1 MIYVTGDVH
10 GDLSRFEDKRLRK
23 LKKGDSLIICGDFGL
38 IWDGSDKEKKILKR
52 LGKRKYNI
60 LFVVG
65 AHENFEELEKY
76 EAEEWKGGMTRKISG
91 NLRCLESGHV
101 FHIDDKDIFVFGG
114 GRGEING
121 GEAPCS
127 EEVRLRYEVPD
138 KEIIEGADLRLQEKG
153 NKVDYVVSYSPP
165 LSLAEFLVGSDA
177 ESDTPSVY
185 LEGKKNNLDFKRWFF
200 GKYHIT
206 KLIPPRYM
214 GIFDKVIDAAE

>member
-10 GDLSRFEDKRLRK
+10 GDLSRFGDKRLRK

-60 LFVVG
+60 LFLPG

-76 EAEEWKGGMTRKISG
+76 EYEQWKGGMTRRISG
-91 NLRCLESGHV
+91 NLRCLASGSI
-101 FHIDDKDIFVFGG
+101 FCIDDKDIFVFGG
-114 GRGEING
+114 GRGEKNG

-127 EEVRLRYEVPD
+127 EEIRLKYEVPD
-138 KEIIEGADLRLQEKG
+138 KEIMENADLLLKERG
-153 NKVDYVVSYSPP
+153 NKVDYVLSYSPP
-165 LSLAEFLVGSDA
+165 LSIAEFLVGSEA

-185 LEGKKNNLDFKRWFF
+185 LEGKKGELEFKRWFF

-214 GIFDKVIDAAE
+214 GVFDEVITAD

>member
-10 GDLSRFEDKRLRK
+10 GDLSRFEDKALRK

-60 LFVVG
+60 LFLVG

-76 EAEEWKGGMTRKISG
+76 EVEEWKGGITRRISG
-91 NLRCLESGHV
+91 NLRYLQSGSI
-101 FHIDDKDIFVFGG
+101 FNIDDKDIFVFGG
-114 GRGEING
+114 GRGEENG
-121 GEAPCS
+121 GEAPCP
-127 EEVRLRYEVPD
+127 EEIRLKYEVPH
-138 KEIIEGADLRLQEKG
+138 KELIEKADLSLKERD
-153 NKVDYVVSYSPP
+153 NRVDYIVSYSPP
-165 LSLAEFLVGSDA
+165 LSIAEFLVSSGA
-177 ESDTPSVY
+177 VSDTPSVY
-185 LEGKKNNLDFKRWFF
+185 LEKKKGELSFKRWFF

-214 GIFDKVIDAAE
+214 GVFNEVISAE